1 MQGWVCPLLLQGW
14 VWLHS
19 MAPSNRG
26 SDEARDFEM
35 VHTAVTDIL
44 NSACSGG
51 TELSWRHY
59 CVMVTV
65 IITHAE
71 SKYSPASK
79 FFCSKSSTG
88 VDEYCHQL
96 HLWVS
101 GGYNDLNGAEFG
113 LPHAV
118 WRGADRGGH
127 WSFHVEPVV
136 LVHISYFT
144 GFYVFILISCSG
156 KASKGCTSEMRIG
169 ECQSCKDSVDG
180 DSVFW
185 PQFVRGRQG
194 QVSSCICR
202 YVSKSLL
209 PL

>member
-1 MQGWVCPLLLQGW
+1 MSAQHGAIKQR
-14 VWLHS
+14 VWWRRRL
-19 MAPSNRG
+19 
-26 SDEARDFEM
+26 EM

-65 IITHAE
+65 IITRAE
-71 SKYSPASK
+71 SKYSPISLNRQK
-79 FFCSKSSTG
+79 LNRQG
-88 VDEYCHQL
+88 WILPPL

-101 GGYNDLNGAEFG
+101 GGYNGLNGAEFG
-113 LPHAV
+113 LSHAV
-118 WRGADRGGH
+118 WRGGADREGH
-127 WSFHVEPVV
+127 WGFHVEPVV
-136 LVHISYFT
+136 LAHVSYFT
-144 GFYVFILISCSG
+144 GFNVFTLISCSG

-169 ECQSCKDSVDG
+169 ECQSCTDSVDG

-185 PQFVRGRQG
+185 PESGRERQG

-202 YVSKSLL
+202 YVRKSLL

>member
-1 MQGWVCPLLLQGW
+1 MV
-14 VWLHS
+14 
-19 MAPSNRG
+19 PSNRG
-26 SDEARDFEM
+26 SDDARDFEM

-71 SKYSPASK
+71 SKYSPISLQI
-79 FFCSKSSTG
+79 FCSKSSTG
-88 VDEYCHQL
+88 TDESYHQL

-101 GGYNDLNGAEFG
+101 GGYNGLNGAEFG
-113 LPHAV
+113 LSHAV

-127 WSFHVEPVV
+127 WGFHVEPVV
-136 LVHISYFT
+136 LAHVSYFT
-144 GFYVFILISCSG
+144 GFNVFSLISCSG

-169 ECQSCKDSVDG
+169 ECQSYTDSVDR

-185 PQFVRGRQG
+185 PESGRERQG

-202 YVSKSLL
+202 YVRKSLL